1 MKNYFIVSLCKNGIL
16 GGGIIVDADK
26 ITYKTGKLTV
36 PDKLRNLELKYE
48 DMESVTRK
56 RILCFSTFSFQ
67 MKNKETYKFLV
78 FTPKRFMSVI
88 DSMRQNQ
95 GEEE

>member
-36 PDKLRNLELKYE
+36 PEKYRNLELKYE
-48 DMESVTRK
+48 DILSMK
-56 RILCFSTFSFQ
+56 RGWLLVLPTVSFQ
-67 MKNKETYKFLV
+67 MKNGEEYKFVV
-78 FTPKRFMSVI
+78 FAPERFVRVVNG
-88 DSMRQNQ
+88 MR
-95 GEEE
+95 EEINE